1 MKATDRFSSVAF
13 RGAGLLLALL
23 LSGTACLALAQ
34 APATPGKFMV
44 NDVIPE
50 GNAQVPTPKIM
61 SLIRTRP
68 GNEYLQETVNEDL
81 RRLYETHLFRN
92 VDVALQYTPDGK
104 VNVYYRFIELPSTI
118 QEIVYN
124 GAGHLKPDE
133 LDTLTGLHKGTPL
146 NPVANQMACQA
157 IVRRYHDD
165 GRAFASCQLVEGG
178 QLGDTRVVF
187 NITEGPVIKVS
198 AIEFVGNSTFVSSAR
213 LATQVNSSHEWFGF
227 IGGRYNETMSRLDAS
242 KLEEYYKSFGYQDV
256 HVSMEPIYEP
266 DLRHVRLVFHIE
278 EGQRY
283 KVKDTVVTGVKAFTP
298 EQVSVLPR
306 LHKGDFYNEGA
317 ATADEAAIKDYY
329 GWAGYPATVK
339 KEIFYPEPGLCL
351 VRYDVQERPPSRV
364 GQIFIVG
371 NEVSRQN
378 VILRQVP
385 LFPGQV
391 LTYPDLKTAEH
402 NLDRLGIFT
411 DPATGQHPTVSVI
424 DPEVDSPF
432 KDILVQVQEQ
442 RTGSLLFG
450 VGVNSDAG
458 LTGSVVLNERNFDIL
473 RPPTSVDDL
482 LSGRAF
488 RGAGQEF
495 RLEAMPGT
503 QVQRYAATF
512 REPFLFDSP
521 YSLTVGGYYFTRQ
534 YDEYNESR
542 LGARVTIGRKL
553 NQYWSVSGTVRVEDV
568 GVHDVVFFAP
578 QDFQSVV
585 GDNLLVGFRAG
596 VTRDSRDSFL
606 RPTQGSLLDISV
618 EEVTG
623 DFTFPIVNVEG
634 SKFWTVYQ
642 RPDGS
647 GRHVLALHSQFGW
660 EGDEAPVF
668 ERFYAGGFRSLRGF
682 AFRGVGPEVDGFRVG
697 GDFQFLNSL
706 EYQVPIKA
714 NDQMFLVA
722 FIDSG
727 TVEQRLE
734 IKDYRVTAGVGVR
747 FVVPMLGPVPIA
759 LDVGFPIVK
768 GPNDHEQDFSFWL
781 GFFH

>member
-23 LSGTACLALAQ
+23 LGGTACLALAQ
-34 APATPGKFMV
+34 APATPGKYLV
-44 NDVIPE
+44 NDVIPQ

-61 SLIRTRP
+61 GLIRTRP
-68 GNEYLQETVNEDL
+68 GQEYLQETVNEDV

-104 VNVYYRFIELPSTI
+104 VNVYFRFVELPSTI
-118 QEIVYN
+118 QEIVYH
-124 GAGHLKPDE
+124 GAGHLKAEE
-133 LDTLTGLHKGTPL
+133 LDTITGLHKGTPL

-157 IVRRYHDD
+157 IVRRYHED

-187 NITEGPVIKVS
+187 NITEGPVIKV
-198 AIEFVGNSTFVSSAR
+198 AGIDFVGNSTFVSSAR

-227 IGGRYNETMSRLDAS
+227 IGGKYNETMARLDVA

-256 HVSMEPIYEP
+256 HIALELVPEDE
-266 DLRHVRLVFHIE
+266 RHVRLVFHIQ

-283 KVKDTVVTGVKAFTP
+283 KVKDTVVTNVKTFAP
-298 EQVSVLPR
+298 EQVSVLPK
-306 LHKGDFYNEGA
+306 LHKGDFYNEQQ
-317 ATADEAAIKDYY
+317 ADADVAAIKDYY
-329 GWAGYPATVK
+329 GWAGYPTAVK
-339 KEIFYPEPGLCL
+339 KELFYPEPGLVL

-371 NEVSRQN
+371 NEVTRQN
-378 VILRQVP
+378 VILRQIP
-385 LFPGQV
+385 LYPGQV
-391 LTYPDLKTAEH
+391 LTYPDLKTAEK

-411 DPATGQHPTVSVI
+411 DPATGQHPSVSVI

-473 RPPTSVDDL
+473 RPPTSIDDF

-534 YDEYNESR
+534 YDEYDESR
-542 LGARVTIGRKL
+542 LGTRVTIGRRL
-553 NQYWSVSGTVRVEDV
+553 SPSWSVSGTVRVEDV
-568 GVHDVVFFAP
+568 GVHNVSPFAP
-578 QDFQSVV
+578 ADFQNVV
-585 GDNLLVGFRAG
+585 GDNFLVGLRG
-596 VTRDSRDSFL
+596 DVVYDSTDSFL
-606 RPTQGSLLDISV
+606 RPTQGTKLDLSFEQI
-618 EEVTG
+618 TG
-623 DFTFPIVNVEG
+623 DFTFPIVNIEG
-634 SKFWTVYQ
+634 NQFWTVYQ

-647 GRHVLALHSQFGW
+647 GRHVLAFHSQFGW
-660 EGDEAPVF
+660 EGDQAPVF

-682 AFRGVGPEVDGFRVG
+682 AFRGVGPEIDGFRVG
-697 GDFQFLNSL
+697 GDFMFLNSL

-714 NDQMFLVA
+714 NDQIFMVA

-734 IKDYRVTAGVGVR
+734 IKDYRVTAGVGIR